1 MSDKKFDITKLDK
14 LNHPER
20 LEDINPKYI
29 WASIGAKNVKTIA
42 DIGAGTG
49 LFDKEFSR
57 LSPESKIIALDVSST
72 MIEWM
77 DANVIPSFPNISTLL
92 MAERQIPLADASAD
106 VAIMINLHH
115 ELLDEMSILK
125 ECYRILASGG
135 KIAICDWKK
144 KETPKGPPLEIR
156 FEPEDIETQLISVG
170 FKNIRIF
177 DELKNNWLVVGQK

>member
-1 MSDKKFDITKLDK
+1 MSNKFDITKLEK
-14 LNHPER
+14 LNHPGR
-20 LEDINPKYI
+20 LEDINPEYI
-29 WASIGAKNVKTIA
+29 WTSIEAKNRKTIA

-57 LSPESKIIALDVSST
+57 LSPESKIIALDISPT

-77 DANVIPSFPNISTLL
+77 NANVIPSFPNINTML
-92 MAERQIPLADASAD
+92 MAESQIPLADASVD

-115 ELLDEMSILK
+115 ELSDEIALLK

-156 FEPEDIETQLISVG
+156 FEPEEVKAQLISVG

-177 DELKNNWLVVGQK
+177 DELKNNWLVTGQK